1 MPKLNDIIKLCV
13 GGREFKTTLSTL
25 IADQNSMLA
34 KIFLSNG
41 KFGLIASKEEDG
53 TYFID
58 RDPKVIRVYT
68 WPGSRPTRQRQA
80 KWQNF

>member
-13 GGREFKTTLSTL
+13 GGHEFKTTLSTL

-68 WPGSRPTRQRQA
+68 WPGSRPTRQR
-80 KWQNF
+80 